1 MMSFL
6 QAVLGFAVISVICQQ
21 TSGNLITSK
30 DEQELTEKEL
40 ESLYKLETLLDE
52 REIINKE
59 RKKKAKS
66 LVLLAFEEGLE
77 KSEKMVER
85 QTYYRNIGMGRR
97 NKIKRKNNRLFKISK
112 MSIEKQEEGFIL
124 LSAKKAL
131 VKLTGKTLKELSGDP
146 DYQEAWDDILAGSSI
161 DSSRRK
167 RSTKRATTNDC
178 QKLSSVNEYRTI
190 DGTCNNLDKPN
201 WGAAFTT
208 QPRFIDEV
216 YSDGINTPRISADG
230 TPTLTSPR
238 TISNSVFIINNG
250 RKVSKPEGFNSL
262 MSLNWGQFLDHDI
275 VLTPTFAEEHGEDI
289 QCCKEDAIPIARD
302 ECLGIEMTP
311 DEDLDISC
319 MEFVRSAPAPD
330 TQLNAGNQVTNAIT
344 SFIDGSMVYGSSED
358 EERQLRGIDGKMA
371 VKSVSGGDLL
381 PEDTSG
387 EAFCTLTGRDPVN
400 DYCQNAGD
408 IRVNVQPGL
417 GHLHLLFVR
426 EHNRIVDELK
436 NVQPSWTGDQ
446 LYNEARKIVG
456 AIIQHITFNEYLEN
470 LFSDEILDKYGLR
483 LLSEGYS
490 RDYNK
495 NINPGTRVGVATAA
509 LRFGHT
515 QIPHEMAYLSNDYNT
530 TSSVTEMQSTLKNPH
545 LLVNKAGSRILD
557 LVRYMTTLPTR
568 ASDREFEGAIR
579 NHLFNGRLDLTSLN
593 IQRGRDN
600 GLPSYTAW
608 REFCD
613 LSVPSSD
620 DDWDSLPDLLNRGKL
635 RQLYKSVHDID
646 LYVGGILERRM
657 KTSAGDQSYLGPTF
671 ACILGTQFQQLKLGD
686 RFWYERPYPE
696 GFREDQLQEIRKVTL
711 ATVLC
716 ANTDGLTELQTL
728 ALRRPGRRRNC
739 NDERFIPKIDFNKW
753 K

>member
-1 MMSFL
+1 MVFL
-6 QAVLGFAVISVICQQ
+6 QAVLVFTVTSVICQQ
-21 TSGNLITSK
+21 TSGNLFTSK
-30 DEQELTEKEL
+30 DVIELTEKEL
-40 ESLYKLETLLDE
+40 ESLYKLETLLGEKE
-52 REIINKE
+52 RINKE
-59 RKKKAKS
+59 RKKKAKR
-66 LVLLAFEEGLE
+66 LVLLAIEEGLE
-77 KSEKMVER
+77 KSEKTKER
-85 QTYYRNIGMGRR
+85 QTYYRNIGIDRR
-97 NKIKRKNNRLFKISK
+97 NQIRRKNNRLFKISK

-131 VKLTGKTLKELSGDP
+131 VKLAGKTLKELSGDP
-146 DYQEAWDDILAGSSI
+146 NYREAWDDILAGASI
-161 DSSRRK
+161 DSRRRK
-167 RSTKRATTNDC
+167 STKRATTNEC
-178 QKLSSVNEYRTI
+178 QKLSTVNEYRTI
-190 DGTCNNLDKPN
+190 DGTCNNLDKPY
-201 WGAAFTT
+201 WGKAFTS

-216 YSDGINTPRISADG
+216 YSDGVNTPRISVDG
-230 TPTLTSPR
+230 ASTLTSPR
-238 TISNSVFIINNG
+238 TISNSVFKITNG
-250 RKVSKPEGFNSL
+250 KKVSRAEGFNSL

-275 VLTPTFAEEHGEDI
+275 VLTPTFAEKHGEDI
-289 QCCKEDAIPIARD
+289 RCCEDNSIPISRD
-302 ECLGIEMTP
+302 ECLAIEMSP

-319 MEFVRSAPAPD
+319 MEFVRSAPSPD
-330 TQLNAGNQVTNAIT
+330 IQLNAGNQVTNAIT

-358 EERQLRGIDGKMA
+358 EERQLRGSGGKMK

-387 EAFCTLTGRDPVN
+387 EAFCTLTGSDPVD

-436 NVQPSWTGDQ
+436 NVQPSWTEDQ

-456 AIIQHITFNEYLEN
+456 AIIQHITYNEYFAN
-470 LFSDEILDKYGLR
+470 LFGDEIIDKYGLR

-490 RDYNK
+490 EDYNK
-495 NINPGTRVGVATAA
+495 DIHPGTRVGVATAA

-530 TSSVTEMQSTLKNPH
+530 TSSDTEMQSTLKNPH
-545 LLVNKAGSRILD
+545 LLVNKAGSKILD
-557 LVRYMTTLPTR
+557 LVRYMTTTPTR
-568 ASDREFEGAIR
+568 AADREFEGAIR
-579 NHLFNGRLDLTSLN
+579 NHLFNGLLDLTSLN
-593 IQRGRDN
+593 IQRGRDH

-608 REFCD
+608 REYCD
-613 LSVPSSD
+613 LSVPVSD
-620 DDWDSLPDLLNRGKL
+620 GDWGSLTDLLNKGKL

-657 KTSAGDQSYLGPTF
+657 KTGRGDQSYLGPTF
-671 ACILGTQFQQLKLGD
+671 ACILGKQFQNLKLGD

-728 ALRRPGRRRNC
+728 ALKRPGRRRNC

-753 K
+753 I

>member
-1 MMSFL
+1 MLFL
-6 QAVLGFAVISVICQQ
+6 QALLVFTVISVICQQ
-21 TSGNLITSK
+21 TSGNLFTSK
-30 DEQELTEKEL
+30 DEVELTEKEL

-52 REIINKE
+52 RERINKD
-59 RKKKAKS
+59 RKKKAKR
-66 LVLLAFEEGLE
+66 LVLLAIEEGLE
-77 KSEKMVER
+77 KSEKMKER
-85 QTYYRNIGMGRR
+85 QIYYRNIE
-97 NKIKRKNNRLFKISK
+97 N
-112 MSIEKQEEGFIL
+112 
-124 LSAKKAL
+124 SAC
-131 VKLTGKTLKELSGDP
+131 DN
-146 DYQEAWDDILAGSSI
+146 GS
-161 DSSRRK
+161 
-167 RSTKRATTNDC
+167 RSTKRATTNEC
-178 QKLSSVNEYRTI
+178 QKLSTVNEYRTI

-201 WGAAFTT
+201 WGAAFTA

-216 YSDGINTPRISADG
+216 YTDGVNTPRISVDG
-230 TPTLTSPR
+230 TSSLTSPR
-238 TISNSVFIINNG
+238 TISNSVFKITNG
-250 RKVSKPEGFNSL
+250 KKVSRAEGFNSL

-289 QCCKEDAIPIARD
+289 QCCEDNSIPISRD
-302 ECLGIEMTP
+302 ECLAIEMSP

-319 MEFVRSAPAPD
+319 MEFVRSAPSPD
-330 TQLNAGNQVTNAIT
+330 IQLNAGNQVTNAIT

-358 EERQLRGIDGKMA
+358 EERQLKGLGGKMK

-387 EAFCTLTGRDPVN
+387 EAFCTLTGSDPVD

-436 NVQPSWTGDQ
+436 NVQPSWTEDQ
-446 LYNEARKIVG
+446 LYNEARKIIG
-456 AIIQHITFNEYLEN
+456 AIIQHITYNEYFAK
-470 LFSDEILDKYGLR
+470 LFSDLFGDEIIDKYDLR

-490 RDYNK
+490 KDYNK
-495 NINPGTRVGVATAA
+495 DINPGTRVGVATAA

-530 TSSVTEMQSTLKNPH
+530 TSSDTEMQFTLKNPH
-545 LLVNKAGSRILD
+545 LLVNKAGSKILD
-557 LVRYMTTLPTR
+557 LVRYMTTTPTR
-568 ASDREFEGAIR
+568 AADREFEGAIR
-579 NHLFNGRLDLTSLN
+579 NHLFNGLLDLTSLN
-593 IQRGRDN
+593 IQRGRDH

-608 REFCD
+608 REYCG
-613 LSVPSSD
+613 LSVPLSD
-620 DDWDSLPDLLNRGKL
+620 GDWDSLTDLLNKGKL
-635 RQLYKSVHDID
+635 RRLYKSVHDID

-657 KTSAGDQSYLGPTF
+657 KTGRGDQSYLGPTF
-671 ACILGTQFQQLKLGD
+671 ACILGKQFQNLKLGD

-728 ALRRPGRRRNC
+728 ALKRPGRRRNC